1 MSKDLDG
8 RHIKEAYYY
17 SPQYGQIG
25 ILAGLFG
32 KSDFEGC
39 ILRFH
44 SEYYG
49 DRSENWIVV
58 LKGEANAVEVARYN
72 TKFISCI
79 QWEGR

>member
-8 RHIKEAYYY
+8 RYIKEAYYY
-17 SPQYGQIG
+17 SPEYGQVG
-25 ILAGLFG
+25 ILVGLFG

-39 ILRFH
+39 RLRFL
-44 SEYYG
+44 SEYCG
-49 DRSENWIVV
+49 DHSENWIVV
-58 LKGEANAVEVARYN
+58 LKGKVNAEVARYN